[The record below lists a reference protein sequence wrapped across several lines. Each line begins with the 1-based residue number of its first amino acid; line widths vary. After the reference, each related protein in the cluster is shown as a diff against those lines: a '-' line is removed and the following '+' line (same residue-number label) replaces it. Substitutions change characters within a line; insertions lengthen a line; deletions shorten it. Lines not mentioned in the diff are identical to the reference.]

1 MTRHDKFRNII
12 VRQFIHYFQYHF
24 DKMKYIYSKNIPTLD
39 RIKKNHNQN
48 LKTSYNTVQKNTKC
62 IRMKKK
68 QYSFCNGMK

>member
-24 DKMKYIYSKNIPTLD
+24 DKMKYIYSKNIPTD

-48 LKTSYNTVQKNTKC
+48 LKTSYNTVLKNTTY
-62 IRMKKK
+62 IRGMKKK